1 MSGARR
7 RKYMALIAQLHD
19 GVAINKCP
27 LDQPKLTIGR
37 SSDCDIF
44 IDDAVVS
51 TKHAVIERENDPV
64 SKAQIDYYIHDLAST
79 NGTLVNGETVTRQK
93 LNHNDVIRIGWVNF
107 KFIDEAKADPD
118 QTAKIHKSWI
128 PGVYYTKK

>member
-1 MSGARR
+1 
-7 RKYMALIAQLHD
+7 MALIAQLHD

-44 IDDAVVS
+44 IDDVVVS
-51 TKHAVIERENDPV
+51 TEHAVIEQVDSPG
-64 SKAQIDYYIHDLAST
+64 SGTQIDYYIHDLGST
-79 NGTLVNGETVTRQK
+79 NGTQVNGDAVSRQK
-93 LNHNDVIRIGWVNF
+93 LSHNDVIRIGWVNF
-107 KFIDEAKADPD
+107 KFIDENKADPD

-128 PGVYYTKK
+128 PGVYYTKDKPDD

>member
-1 MSGARR
+1 
-7 RKYMALIAQLHD
+7 MALIAQLHD

-27 LDQPKLTIGR
+27 LDQPKLTFGR

-51 TKHAVIERENDPV
+51 TEHAVIEKVDSSG
-64 SKAQIDYYIHDLAST
+64 SKSQKDYFIHDLGST
-79 NGTLVNGETVTRQK
+79 NGTQVNGDAVGRRK
-93 LNHNDVIRIGWVNF
+93 LSHNDVIRIGWVNF
-107 KFIDEAKADPD
+107 KFIDENKADPD

-128 PGVYYTKK
+128 PSVYYTKDKQGI